1 MKLFWIKLYLIK
13 KRLIEMDY
21 EQNYS
26 YSNKRV
32 LLIIIIGLWAI
43 NSAFHPLD
51 MIMKKPEINTTI
63 NETNNTII
71 IYRNITVTVTP
82 TPDGITYFA
91 GSADDGVR
99 KLGRIFT
106 WDRRNVEGKKDLSG
120 YVKVYDYRTFDSV
133 HIFLPTDYNYY
144 EVKPADD
151 KKYLF
156 IFVKI
161 WLDDIGSN
169 VDKLWLPNESHYIA
183 DVSGIAYSPIQW
195 EKQLRIR
202 ELEEIWN
209 DNNDFRIGYYG
220 VFNTYSRDLK
230 RKSTAGEYA
239 EDLYYVYSG
248 ESNAID
254 GYIIYEIPKDSKDE
268 NIIIL
273 SNIHAFGNP
282 SWKLKV

>member
-1 MKLFWIKLYLIK
+1 
-13 KRLIEMDY
+13 MDY